1 MSYDNLFASQEESL
15 RKAMSERS
23 RRELEL
29 HELESEAQRVRKLI
43 GVLDDLIGQGRA
55 NLERLQADAIARSQR
70 TLGVSDAELEAALAR
85 DAAVNRGPGPAP
97 NNVHHLPGA
106 NLPYEAADSRF
117 VDRTIPQATA
127 MILRE
132 NGGALH
138 VNDIYEKLKSG
149 GFAFT
154 GHNPTISI
162 AVSLNRNRR
171 FRKTAP
177 GTFDLAMRDVA
188 QAR

>member
-29 HELESEAQRVRKLI
+29 NELESEAQRVRKLI

-55 NLERLQADAIARSQR
+55 NLERLQADAIARSQS

-85 DAAVNRGPGPAP
+85 DAAAARAGHPP
-97 NNVHHLPGA
+97 NNLHHMPGA
-106 NLPYEAADSRF
+106 NLPFEAADSRF
-117 VDRTIPQATA
+117 ADRTIPQATA

-132 NGGALH
+132 HGGALH

-149 GFAFT
+149 GFTFT

-188 QAR
+188 SVR